1 MSELYIYDDDLVED
15 YNLIETLTKKINN
28 SVKENKKD
36 KNKILAKEENTK
48 TKTNTKTNTN
58 KSE

>member
-15 YNLIETLTKKINN
+15 YNLIETLTKTINN

-36 KNKILAKEENTK
+36 KNKMITKENEN
-48 TKTNTKTNTN
+48 NPN
-58 KSE
+58 KSEEKK